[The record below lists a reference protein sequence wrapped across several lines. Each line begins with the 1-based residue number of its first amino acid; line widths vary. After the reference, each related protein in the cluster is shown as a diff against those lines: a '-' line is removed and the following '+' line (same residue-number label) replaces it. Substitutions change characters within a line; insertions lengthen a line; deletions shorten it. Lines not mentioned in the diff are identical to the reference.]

1 MFRYSM
7 ILLRNSRKT
16 DSLRLLESA
25 SSSKYRSRA
34 AAAFALLSG
43 SLFAATQLDPAH
55 YLENVKV
62 LASPQFKGRGTGT
75 PELEKAAGFIAR
87 QYRTAGLQPVGGSY
101 FQRYPVTTMAQLG
114 KRNKLTF
121 HNGIAKNEAKF
132 ETDFTPLNFSSAGSV
147 TGQIVF
153 AGYGITAPEYNYD
166 DYEGLDVKGKT
177 VILFR
182 REPQEF
188 DEKSVFQGKNYTRH
202 SQFDAKA
209 TNARMHGAKA
219 VVMLTDLGSTDL
231 EKFGRTAGPANAG
244 IPFLQ
249 LKAETAQ
256 KWLDGL
262 NKSLKEI
269 HDEIDKDL
277 KPRSF
282 VLPETAT
289 IDIQVDVERHVKQV
303 RNVLGYL
310 PGETDEYVII
320 GAHYDHL
327 GMGDQFSLDANPKGK
342 IHPGADDN
350 ASGSSGVMELARYFA
365 SRPKAKRGMLFMA
378 FSGEELGLL
387 GSAYYAEH
395 SMLPNA
401 KAVAMINMD
410 MIGRIRDGKV
420 FVGGSGTGST
430 LKKILDETRKPEG
443 MKFDM
448 SETAGYGSS
457 DHTSFTIKQIPVLF
471 FFSGLHGD
479 YHRPSDTWDKI
490 NAGEAIKLLT
500 YVAAISDKLRGG
512 EDRPQYVR
520 VMPPAGSVPGTAA
533 GSSGGSSGYGP
544 YFGSIPDFAE
554 PPKGVR
560 FADVRDGS
568 PAGKAGLKAGD
579 IMISFDGKDIQN
591 LYDFTYALKAKK
603 VGDEVVVKVMRGTE
617 TLEVKVLLTARK

>member
-1 MFRYSM
+1 MFRTL
-7 ILLRNSRKT
+7 IGLLAAC
-16 DSLRLLESA
+16 LASA
-25 SSSKYRSRA
+25 A
-34 AAAFALLSG
+34 D
-43 SLFAATQLDPAH
+43 LDPVH

-75 PELEKAAGFIAR
+75 PELEKAATFIAG
-87 QYRTAGLQPVGGSY
+87 QYKKAGLQPVAGSY
-101 FQRYPVTTMAQLG
+101 FQSYPVTTMAKLG
-114 KRNKLTF
+114 KRNKLTW
-121 HNGIAKNEAKF
+121 HEGALKNDAKF
-132 ETDFTPLNFSSAGSV
+132 EGDFTPLNFSSAGSV
-147 TGQIVF
+147 TAPVVF

-166 DYEGLDVKGKT
+166 DYQGLDVKGKI
-177 VILFR
+177 VILYR

-188 DEKSVFQGKNYTRH
+188 DEKSVFSGKSYTRH
-202 SQFDAKA
+202 AQFDAKA
-209 TNARMHGAKA
+209 TNAKQHGAKA
-219 VVMLTDLGSTDL
+219 VIMLTDLGSSEL
-231 EKFGRTAGPANAG
+231 EKFGKTAGPANAG
-244 IPFLQ
+244 IPFVQ
-249 LKAETAQ
+249 LKAEAMER
-256 KWLDGL
+256 WLEGQG
-262 NKSLKEI
+262 KSLRI
-269 HDEIDKDL
+269 LHDDIDKDL

-282 VLPETAT
+282 ALPENIT
-289 IDIQVDVERHVKQV
+289 IDMQVDVERQVKQV

-310 PGETDEYVII
+310 PGKTDEYVIV

-350 ASGSSGVMELARYFA
+350 ASGSAGVMELARYFA
-365 SRPKAKRGMLFMA
+365 SRPQEMRGMLFMA

-401 KAVAMINMD
+401 KAVAMVNMD

-420 FVGGSGTGST
+420 YVGGSGTGST
-430 LKKILDETRKPEG
+430 LKKILDETKKPEG
-443 MKFDM
+443 MQFDM

-479 YHRPSDTWDKI
+479 YHRPTDTWDKI
-490 NAGEAIKLLT
+490 NSKEAIKLLT
-500 YVAAISDKLRGG
+500 YVADVTEKLREG
-512 EDRPQYVR
+512 EERPLYVR
-520 VMPPAGSVPGTAA
+520 VMPPPGSQGSAS

-568 PAGKAGLKAGD
+568 PAAKAGLKAGD

-591 LYDFTYALKAKK
+591 LYDFTYALKSKK
-603 VGDEVVVKVMRGTE
+603 VGDEVAVRVLRGAE
-617 TLEVKVLLTARK
+617 TLDVKVLLTARK

>member
-1 MFRYSM
+1 MLRTFKFQLTAP
-7 ILLRNSRKT
+7 ILSITAGLVT
-16 DSLRLLESA
+16 
-25 SSSKYRSRA
+25 A
-34 AAAFALLSG
+34 A
-43 SLFAATQLDPAH
+43 QLDPTH
-55 YLENVKV
+55 YLENVKT

-75 PELEKAAGFIAR
+75 PELEKAANFIAG
-87 QYRTAGLQPVGGSY
+87 QYKKAGLQPVAGSY
-101 FQRYPVTTMAQLG
+101 FQRYPVTTMAQIG
-114 KRNKLTF
+114 KRNKLVWHEGTT
-121 HNGIAKNEAKF
+121 KKEAKF
-132 ETDFTPLNFSSAGSV
+132 ESDFTPLNFSSAGSV
-147 TGQIVF
+147 TGQVVF

-166 DYEGLDVKGKT
+166 DYQGIDVKGKI

-188 DEKSVFQGKNYTRH
+188 DEKSVFTGKNYTRH
-202 SQFDAKA
+202 AQFDAKA
-209 TNARMHGAKA
+209 TNAKQHGAKA
-219 VVMLTDLGSTDL
+219 VIMLTDLGNTEL

-249 LKAETAQ
+249 MKAEVFQ
-256 KWLDGL
+256 KWLDSQG
-262 NKSLKEI
+262 KSLKEV

-282 VLPETAT
+282 VLPDSVS
-289 IDIQVDVERHVKQV
+289 IDMQVDVERQVKQV
-303 RNVLGYL
+303 RNVMGYL
-310 PGETDEYVII
+310 PGTTDEYVII

-350 ASGSSGVMELARYFA
+350 ASGSAGVMELARYFA
-365 SRPKAKRGMLFMA
+365 GRPKEKRGILFMA

-395 SMLPNA
+395 AMLPNT

-410 MIGRIRDGKV
+410 MIGRIREGKV

-430 LKKILDETRKPEG
+430 LKGILDETKKPEG

-471 FFSGLHGD
+471 FFSGLHSD
-479 YHRPSDTWDKI
+479 YHRPTDTWDKI
-490 NAGEAIKLLT
+490 DAKAAIKLLT
-500 YVAAISDKLRGG
+500 YVGDVAERLRVG

-520 VMPPAGSVPGTAA
+520 VMPPASSISAGT
-533 GSSGGSSGYGP
+533 SSGGSSGYGP

-568 PAGKAGLKAGD
+568 PAAKAGLKAQD
-579 IMISFDGKDIQN
+579 IMIGFDGKDIQN
-591 LYDFTYALKAKK
+591 LYDFTYALKSKK
-603 VGDEVVVKVMRGTE
+603 VGDEVMVKVLRGAE

>member
-1 MFRYSM
+1 M
-7 ILLRNSRKT
+7 LRNFIV
-16 DSLRLLESA
+16 SLTAGLVSA
-25 SSSKYRSRA
+25 A
-34 AAAFALLSG
+34 
-43 SLFAATQLDPAH
+43 QLDPTH
-55 YLENVKV
+55 YLENVKT

-75 PELEKAAGFIAR
+75 PELDKAANFIAG
-87 QYRTAGLQPVGGSY
+87 QYKKAGLQPVAGSY
-101 FQRYPVTTMAQLG
+101 FQRYPVTTMAQIG
-114 KRNKLTF
+114 KRNKLVWHEGTTR
-121 HNGIAKNEAKF
+121 KEAKF
-132 ETDFTPLNFSSAGSV
+132 EGDFTPLNFSSAGSV
-147 TGQIVF
+147 SGQVVF

-166 DYEGLDVKGKT
+166 DYQGVDVKGKV

-188 DEKSVFQGKNYTRH
+188 DEKSVFTGKNYTRH
-202 SQFDAKA
+202 AQFDAKA
-209 TNARMHGAKA
+209 TNAKQHGAKA
-219 VVMLTDLGSTDL
+219 VIMLTDLGNTDL

-249 LKAETAQ
+249 MKAEAVQ
-256 KWLDGL
+256 KWFDGQG
-262 NKSLKEI
+262 KSLKEV

-282 VLPETAT
+282 VLPDSVT
-289 IDIQVDVERHVKQV
+289 IDLQVDVERQVKQV
-303 RNVLGYL
+303 RNVMGYL
-310 PGETDEYVII
+310 PGTTDEYVII

-350 ASGSSGVMELARYFA
+350 ASGSAGVMELARYFA
-365 SRPKAKRGMLFMA
+365 GRPKEKRGILFMA

-395 SMLPNA
+395 AMLPNA

-430 LKKILDETRKPEG
+430 LKGILDETKRPEG

-471 FFSGLHGD
+471 FFSGLHSD

-490 NAGEAIKLLT
+490 DAKAAIKLLT
-500 YVAAISDKLRGG
+500 YIGDVAERLRVG

-520 VMPPAGSVPGTAA
+520 VMPPASSMTAGT
-533 GSSGGSSGYGP
+533 SSGGSSGYGP

-568 PAGKAGLKAGD
+568 PAAKAGLKAQD
-579 IMISFDGKDIQN
+579 IMIGFDGKDIQN
-591 LYDFTYALKAKK
+591 LYDFTYALKSKK
-603 VGDEVVVKVMRGTE
+603 VGDEVMVKVLRGTE